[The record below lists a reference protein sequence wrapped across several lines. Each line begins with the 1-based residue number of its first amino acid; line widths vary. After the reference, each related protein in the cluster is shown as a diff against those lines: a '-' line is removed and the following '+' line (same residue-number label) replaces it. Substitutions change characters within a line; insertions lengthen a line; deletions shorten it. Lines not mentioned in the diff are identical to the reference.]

1 MNRREQILLIAAVIL
16 VTLAGYYFLALQ
28 PQWTA
33 NEQLSQELETSKNEL
48 ERLQG
53 IAAQRE
59 PLEKEFTQLQG
70 FILSVEGKLPTMKDI
85 PTLLVQLERLAKN
98 LRISLQTFRPAALE
112 AVGASAAAPAAG
124 GGTAPAPAPTGG
136 AAQAPK
142 PAPQYFR
149 LPIRMGINASYSQ
162 TLQLMSQLRD
172 FPRLIRV
179 KKIGVNPK
187 SLPELNLDLDVDT
200 YVLPKEGG

>member
-16 VTLAGYYFLALQ
+16 VTFAGYYFLALQ
-28 PQWTA
+28 PQWAA
-33 NEQLSQELETSKNEL
+33 NEQLSQDLDTAKKEL

-85 PTLLVQLERLAKN
+85 PTLLVQLERLTKN

-112 AVGASAAAPAAG
+112 AVGASAPAPAAG
-124 GGTAPAPAPTGG
+124 GGTAQAPAPTGG

-149 LPIRMGINASYSQ
+149 LPIRMSINASYSQ

-179 KKIGVNPK
+179 KKIGVNPR

-200 YVLPKEGG
+200 YVIPKEGG